1 MRQNWLFFGL
11 LLSGLFYMHP
21 SLSLG
26 QNERVFPPLEGELLS
41 GDEVIFPA
49 DLSGSA
55 YMVIMSFDR
64 DQEAQIQSWIKAAKA
79 LPNNI
84 TLFEVALIGKV
95 GGIARFF
102 IKGGMRDME
111 QYKSRKDKVMPF
123 FRDADAIKA
132 KLNITD
138 ISQVHAFLI
147 TKDGDIIWQDKAA
160 IKINIASFRHKFIK
174 GYLEMISQ

>member
-1 MRQNWLFFGL
+1 MRQNRLFFGFVAL
-11 LLSGLFYMHP
+11 WLVLFAPLSQ
-21 SLSLG
+21 LG
-26 QNERVFPPLEGELLS
+26 ANERVFPPLEGELLS

-49 DLSGSA
+49 DLSGST

-79 LPNNI
+79 LPDDI
-84 TLFEVALIGKV
+84 MLFEVALIGKV

-111 QYKSRKDKVMPF
+111 QYKSRKDRVMPF
-123 FRDADAIKA
+123 FGDADAIKA

-147 TKDGDIIWQDKAA
+147 TKDGDIIWQDKGSYQNQYRQLPD
-160 IKINIASFRHKFIK
+160 INS
-174 GYLEMISQ
+174 